1 MKIRRNSNWRIILII
16 ALSTWKAMIGAA
28 LAVLSAATSAISVV
42 LVRKY
47 SNQSSAFNISLAISW
62 VGMLIL
68 WPLAVVLTDFSLI
81 NLGSVLLFALS
92 GVLTPGFV
100 RLLYYQGMKKL
111 GAPVNSSLFSIYPL
125 YTSLLAVLFLS
136 EILAPGNW
144 AGILLVFLGGILV
157 EWSSREANS
166 QNRHSKKDLIY
177 PVLGGIALGVGS
189 ILRKSALILF
199 DAPVLGVAVAYTAS
213 LLPFLVMLAFSS
225 STRKE
230 LSLRRDMRLFWVAGV
245 GQAITWML
253 SFYALSFDDV
263 SVITPLL
270 SIEPV
275 FVALFAFLYL
285 RRIER
290 VSQRLVVSIVLTVLG
305 VVLVTAKF

>member
-1 MKIRRNSNWRIILII
+1 MEG
-16 ALSTWKAMIGAA
+16 MIGVA
-28 LAVLSAATSAISVV
+28 LAILSAATSAFSVV

-47 SNQSSAFNISLAISW
+47 SNQSSTFNISLAVSW
-62 VGMLIL
+62 VGMIVL
-68 WPLAVVLTDFSLI
+68 WPLALLLTDFSAANI
-81 NLGSVLLFALS
+81 ASILLFALS

-144 AGILLVFLGGILV
+144 VGILMVVLGGIFV
-157 EWSSREANS
+157 EWSSREANNGYRQS
-166 QNRHSKKDLIY
+166 RKNLIY
-177 PVLGGIALGVGS
+177 PLLGGMALGAGS
-189 ILRKSALILF
+189 IIRKYALNQF
-199 DAPVLGVAVAYTAS
+199 DAPVLGVALAYTAS
-213 LLPFLVMLAFSS
+213 LLPFLVMLVFSAP
-225 STRKE
+225 TRKD
-230 LSLRRDMRLFWVAGV
+230 LSLKRDMRLFWAAGV

-253 SFYALSFDDV
+253 GFYALSYNDV
-263 SVITPLL
+263 SIITPLL

-275 FVALFAFLYL
+275 FVAIFAYLYL
-285 RRIER
+285 RKIER
-290 VSQRLVVSIVLTVLG
+290 ISPRLVASIVITVLG

>member
-1 MKIRRNSNWRIILII
+1 
-16 ALSTWKAMIGAA
+16 MIGVA
-28 LAVLSAATSAISVV
+28 LAIVSAATSAISVV

-47 SNQSSAFNISLAISW
+47 SNQSSTFNISLAISW
-62 VGMLIL
+62 VGILIL
-68 WPLAVVLTDFSLI
+68 WPLAVVLTDFSSANI
-81 NLGSVLLFALS
+81 ASILLFVAS
-92 GVLTPGFV
+92 GILTPGFV

-144 AGILLVFLGGILV
+144 AGILMVVLGGIFV
-157 EWSSREANS
+157 EWSSREANN
-166 QNRHSKKDLIY
+166 QKKHSKKDLIY
-177 PVLGGIALGVGS
+177 PVLGGAALGFGS

-213 LLPFLVMLAFSS
+213 LLPFLVMLLFSA

-230 LSLRRDMRLFWVAGV
+230 LSLKRDLRLFWVAGV

-253 SFYALSFDDV
+253 GFYALSFDDV

-285 RRIER
+285 RKIER
-290 VSQRLVVSIVLTVLG
+290 VSSKLVVSIVLTVLG

>member
-1 MKIRRNSNWRIILII
+1 MIGI
-16 ALSTWKAMIGAA
+16 ALAI
-28 LAVLSAATSAISVV
+28 VSAATSAISVV

-47 SNQSSAFNISLAISW
+47 SNQSSTFNISLAVSW

-68 WPLAVVLTDFSLI
+68 WPLAVVLTDFSLATI
-81 NLGSVLLFALS
+81 GSVFLFAVS

-144 AGILLVFLGGILV
+144 AGILMVFFGGVLV
-157 EWSSREANS
+157 EWSAREANS
-166 QNRHSKKDLIY
+166 GHKHSRKDLIY
-177 PVLGGIALGVGS
+177 PMMGGIALGVGS
-189 ILRKSALILF
+189 ILRKYALIQF

-213 LLPFLVMLAFSS
+213 LLPFLMMLVFSAP
-225 STRKE
+225 TRRE

-253 SFYALSFDDV
+253 SFYALSYDDV

-275 FVALFAFLYL
+275 FVALFAYLYL
-285 RRIER
+285 RKIER
-290 VSQRLVVSIVLTVLG
+290 VSPKLMVSIVLTVLG

>member
-1 MKIRRNSNWRIILII
+1 
-16 ALSTWKAMIGAA
+16 MIGTA
-28 LAVLSAATSAISVV
+28 LAILSAATSALSIV

-47 SNQSSAFNISLAISW
+47 SSQSSTFNISLSISW

-68 WPLAVVLTDFSLI
+68 WPFALVLTDFATANILSL
-81 NLGSVLLFALS
+81 LLFALS

-144 AGILLVFLGGILV
+144 VGILLVFLGGMLV
-157 EWSSREANS
+157 EWSSREVNFE
-166 QNRHSKKDLIY
+166 NKHSRRNLIY
-177 PVLGGIALGVGS
+177 PVMGGLVLGVGS
-189 ILRKSALILF
+189 IFRKYALNLF
-199 DAPVLGVAVAYTAS
+199 NAPVLGVAVAYTFS
-213 LLPFLVMLAFSS
+213 LLPFIVMLMFSAP
-225 STRKE
+225 TRKDM
-230 LSLRRDMRLFWVAGV
+230 SLKRDLRLFWAAGV

-253 SFYALSFDDV
+253 SFYALSYDEV
-263 SVITPLL
+263 SVVTPLL

-275 FVALFAFLYL
+275 FVAMFAYLYL
-285 RRIER
+285 RKVEQ
-290 VSQRLVVSIVLTVLG
+290 VSTKLLVSIVLTVLG
-305 VVLVTAKF
+305 VALVTAKF